1 MPISSLTYVSEALSM
16 PTGFSVLF
24 TTTEIAPTLGQIVV
38 VAGLS
43 ITHEYSGGVTSF
55 VWRNSTLTYT
65 GEITSGQV
73 NTVAIIY
80 DTTLSTIRL
89 LIDGVLVDS
98 LPETTGSFLG
108 TPTSLEGSKAWNI
121 SDFRLY
127 NTALSDGAVNYYHLD
142 AALTGLAV
150 GRLG

>member
-1 MPISSLTYVSEALSM
+1 M

-24 TTTEIAPTLGQIVV
+24 TTTEIAPTLGQIVHL
-38 VAGLS
+38 AGTI

-55 VWRNSTLTYT
+55 VWRSNTLTYN

-80 DTTLSTIRL
+80 DTTLSTLRL
-89 LIDGVLVDS
+89 LVDGVLVDTV
-98 LPETTGSFLG
+98 PETTGAFLG
-108 TPTSLEGSKAWNI
+108 TPTALVGHKAWNV
-121 SDFRLY
+121 SDFRVF

-142 AALTGLAV
+142 AASTGLAV

>member
-1 MPISSLTYVSEALSM
+1 MS
-16 PTGFSVLF
+16 
-24 TTTEIAPTLGQIVV
+24 IAGMI
-38 VAGLS
+38 

-55 VWRNSTLTYT
+55 VFRNSTLTYN

-80 DTTLSTIRL
+80 DTSLSTIRL
-89 LIDGVLVDS
+89 LINGVLVDT
-98 LPETTGSFLG
+98 LPETTGAFLG
-108 TPTSLEGSKAWNI
+108 TPTSLFGYKAWNV
-121 SDFRLY
+121 SDFRLF

-142 AALTGLAV
+142 AASTGLAV